1 VRLAYARR
9 DDASAEDLAILA
21 KAEALAAGAMAEEDK
36 EALGYASTLRH
47 RLIGNDFG
55 PSLEEVRRASQKK
68 EAARVAALQERDAAS
83 RARLAALPAVRC
95 GTRVVVVDPDDGRD
109 PRPAVQAT
117 MGACGVVRTRGTGWF
132 HVELDGASGTTTG
145 YRRAEL
151 AIDKSRKPAARKPSA
166 RKPAAR
172 KPAAKPA
179 ARKPS
184 VRKLRK

>member
-1 VRLAYARR
+1 MFLAMGRR
-9 DDASAEDLAILA
+9 AA
-21 KAEALAAGAMAEEDK
+21 AEATVLEDR
-36 EALGYASTLRH
+36 EALRFGSSLRGRRVCNDLGPTL
-47 RLIGNDFG
+47 
-55 PSLEEVRRASQKK
+55 EQARAKYQEK
-68 EAARVAALQERDAAS
+68 EAARLERDAAA

-109 PRPAVQAT
+109 PRMAVQAT
-117 MGACGVVRTRGTGWF
+117 MGARGVVRTRGTGWF

-151 AIDKSRKPAARKPSA
+151 AIDKSRKPAARKPAAKPAARKPSV

-184 VRKLRK
+184 VRKSRK